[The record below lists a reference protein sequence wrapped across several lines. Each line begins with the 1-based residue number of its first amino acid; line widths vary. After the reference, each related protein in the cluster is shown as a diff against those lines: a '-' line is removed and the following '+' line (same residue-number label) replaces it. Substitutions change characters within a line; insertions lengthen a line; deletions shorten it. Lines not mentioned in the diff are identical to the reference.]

1 MNLTRFRGNVHSIN
15 GPLNVRGSKDFSH
28 AEGKVGRALDI
39 EKDFRTGSYP
49 GRNSLS
55 QSRVQMSR
63 SIDGNLDVRRED
75 AIMWMIS
82 IRIKCL
88 ESTTK
93 V

>member
-28 AEGKVGRALDI
+28 AEGEVGRALNI

-55 QSRVQMSR
+55 QSCVQMSR
-63 SIDGNLDVRRED
+63 SIDGNLYVRTGGCDYVDDQHTNQMSRKH
-75 AIMWMIS
+75 
-82 IRIKCL
+82 R
-88 ESTTK
+88 
-93 V
+93 